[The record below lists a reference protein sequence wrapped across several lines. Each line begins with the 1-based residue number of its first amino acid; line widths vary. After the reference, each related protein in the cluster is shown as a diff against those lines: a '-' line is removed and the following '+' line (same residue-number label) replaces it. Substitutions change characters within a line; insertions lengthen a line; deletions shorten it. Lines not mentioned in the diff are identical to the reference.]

1 MRIAPLLAPTMAK
14 RYRLVESN
22 LSGQIT
28 MPQMTRHYL
37 TIAGPDGPRRVHY
50 RKCGKGPPVLM
61 VHQSP
66 RSSAEYEALMQDWA
80 GHFTCIAPDTPG
92 FGQSDPLAKAD
103 PDINDY
109 ADAIVEFVGALG
121 LDSVAAYGF
130 HSGAIILV
138 TALKR
143 HPHVFRCIAA
153 GGYAIW
159 TPQEMAIFGERYIP
173 PFLPSSYGEH
183 LTWMWNRILEQ
194 SWFFPWFDV
203 RGETRLSGAHDDPLR
218 THAIAMEMLDAGDAY
233 RLGYGAVLRAS
244 RDIPPPD
251 AITPPVLISAY
262 AGDPLQDHID
272 RLGTM
277 PAGWEACKVDSPKI
291 HQDISRDFLAPHAG
305 PARDDFAED
314 TNAGFITVETPGFA
328 GLIHW
333 KGARGNK
340 QLALH
345 APGSEAELT
354 DTASG
359 IAIDLPGHGLSGAW
373 PGEAPIAWPAW
384 QAVVDAAA
392 AQLRTS
398 DIAFPDLP
406 HGDPDRL
413 FPDLTPDRFGA
424 YLTKAWAIIRARSL
438 FAPWYAVSATQA
450 IPFDPESLA
459 PVRLALHH
467 RALIRA
473 TSARAMAV
481 ALTARG

>member
-1 MRIAPLLAPTMAK
+1 
-14 RYRLVESN
+14 
-22 LSGQIT
+22 

-121 LDSVAAYGF
+121 LDRVAAYGF

-173 PFLPSSYGEH
+173 PFLPSTYGEH

-203 RGETRLSGAHDDPLR
+203 RAQARLSGAHDDPLR

-272 RLGTM
+272 RLGAM

-291 HQDISRDFLAPHAG
+291 HQDISRDFLALHAG
-305 PARDDFAED
+305 PIAKTLKEDDFQ
-314 TNAGFITVETPGFA
+314 GFLHVKTDLFD

-333 KGARGNK
+333 RGVP
-340 QLALH
+340 ADTVMVIP
-345 APGSEAELT
+345 APGRS
-354 DTASG
+354 
-359 IAIDLPGHGLSGAW
+359 IDLLDNDAMTMDPPGHGLSDDWISGAPTEW
-373 PGEAPIAWPAW
+373 DAWRDVIHRVSW
-384 QAVVDAAA
+384 HGS
-392 AQLRTS
+392 RTS
-398 DIAFPDLP
+398 IDYEALPKGDPEQLYPDLA
-406 HGDPDRL
+406 PDRY
-413 FPDLTPDRFGA
+413 GA
-424 YLTKAWAIIRARSL
+424 YLTRAWSIVRARH
-438 FAPWYAVSATQA
+438 FFEPWYEVCHENACA
-450 IPFDPESLA
+450 FDGRHVEPDK
-459 PVRLALHH
+459 LALEH
-467 RALIRA
+467 RSLIKASAAKAFHLAL
-473 TSARAMAV
+473 SAPKEDDDYANP
-481 ALTARG
+481 